1 MYMYVYIY
9 DMYMYMY
16 MCNVHMYIYVHKII
30 KHCPYKHT
38 WTFLLFLFNRL
49 ALSMASMGPYMEG
62 EAVEYIAFLKDA
74 YKYRL
79 HSLLWSNQ
87 DRVAAFAASTRYVC
101 MCVCVS
107 MS

>member
-1 MYMYVYIY
+1 
-9 DMYMYMY
+9 
-16 MCNVHMYIYVHKII
+16 
-30 KHCPYKHT
+30 
-38 WTFLLFLFNRL
+38 
-49 ALSMASMGPYMEG
+49 MASMGPYMEG

-101 MCVCVS
+101 VCVCVLVLIYIYTTGQVS
-107 MS
+107 VYDLYTIL